1 MKSQNKWQNIA
12 KPKEYFFIKNNQN
25 TIYIS
30 FIFDIESLMQ

>member
-25 TIYIS
+25 PINFFY
-30 FIFDIESLMQ
+30 F